1 MGVTAVAKIG
11 DFVIPNGAAV
21 SNIIA
26 AREGYEDAENI
37 IAESIDMG
45 DVATFTLETTSDA
58 DPLAATGVTWR
69 TFQIL
74 NGATLADFVIP
85 NNATKSY
92 LLPWGV
98 ASATG
103 LRIKASG
110 NVTAIRTL
118 RLSKLFG
125 N

>member
-11 DFVIPNGAAV
+11 DFVIPNGTAV
-21 SNIIA
+21 SNVIA
-26 AREGYEDAENI
+26 AAGGYEDAENI
-37 IAESIDMG
+37 IAESIDMA
-45 DVATFTLETTSDA
+45 DATTFTLETTSDA
-58 DPLAATGVTWR
+58 DPLAAGAVFR

-74 NGATLADFVIP
+74 NGAALADFVVP

-98 ASATG
+98 ASCTG
-103 LRIKASG
+103 MRIKALV
-110 NVTAIRTL
+110 NVSANRTL
-118 RLSKLFG
+118 RLSKQYG

>member
-11 DFVIPNGAAV
+11 DLVIPNGQTV
-21 SNIIA
+21 SNIITA
-26 AREGYEDAENI
+26 AGGYEDAENI
-37 IAESIDMG
+37 IAENIDMA
-45 DVATFTLETTSDA
+45 DATTFTLETTSDA
-58 DPLAATGVTWR
+58 DPLAAGATFR

-92 LLPWGV
+92 LLPWGL

-103 LRIKASG
+103 IRIKAVVGVSA
-110 NVTAIRTL
+110 NRTL
-118 RLSKLFG
+118 RLSKQFG